1 MSRTVIPW
9 IFLGVIAFFVSA
21 LTYKAEH
28 ALPPDPTYDFYDTAF
43 VKVQIHGSDGIHDL
57 FGRYNH
63 ILHGQRVLIKAQELD
78 RGMWLLAFPVF
89 SPRPAVLYVDDE
101 ALEVFLQPG
110 DTTLNVEMW
119 YTPATYA
126 FDSIQYTGAMASVC
140 DYYLSKSREF
150 NRVHIRGMSNTV
162 GSENFSAYS
171 ARLDSM
177 AAWEL
182 GLLAEQQVFSDLPE
196 WFVEFERN
204 DILYQKSYLKLSQ
217 SYNRKVDT
225 ELLDHLPVN
234 NQSAQFSYYYYLYLH
249 TLFADQSVNPRDS
262 LAYVSDLKRQLSTA
276 TDQLDEA
283 THDVFM
289 TRMIYALIQRKQ
301 LKIAEELLSEFKKFF
316 HSKKYVR
323 YLKATLIRA
332 TPQIG

>member
-1 MSRTVIPW
+1 MNRTVIPW
-9 IFLGVIAFFVSA
+9 IILIVIAFLVSA
-21 LTYKAEH
+21 LTYRAEN

-43 VKVQIHGSDGIHDL
+43 VKVEIHGSDGIHDL

-63 ILHGQRVLIKAQELD
+63 ILHGQRVLIKAKELEQ
-78 RGMWLLAFPVF
+78 GSWLLGFPVF

-101 ALEVFLQPG
+101 ALEIFLQPG
-110 DTTLNVEMW
+110 DTTLKIEMW

-126 FDSIQYTGAMASVC
+126 FDSIRYEGAMAPVC
-140 DYYLSKSREF
+140 NYYLSKSREF

-162 GSENFSAYS
+162 GSEDFTSYS
-171 ARLDSM
+171 SRLDSM

-182 GLLAEQQVFSDLPE
+182 GLLAQEQVFSDLPE

-217 SYNRKVDT
+217 SYNREVNTD
-225 ELLDHLPVN
+225 LLDRLPVD

-249 TLFADQSVNPRDS
+249 TLFADQSINQQDS
-262 LAYVSDLKRQLSTA
+262 LAYVTDLKRQMASASDELS
-276 TDQLDEA
+276 EA

-289 TRMIYALIQRKQ
+289 TRMIYTLIQRKQ
-301 LKIAEELLSEFKKFF
+301 LDIAEELLTQFKDSF
-316 HSKKYVR
+316 HSKKYFR
-323 YLKATLIRA
+323 YLRATLLRA